1 MRIEVHDYID
11 WNSPGTVDPK
21 RGERPREDDGGDIDV
36 GDVPPLLAAAAART
50 RYRPSD
56 PRLLP
61 ASRFENRQASR
72 QEQQLIRAPTDPS
85 ERGTRSRTVTRRF
98 AVSCSGWKRRPTAA
112 ELYDAIRAHRP
123 TERQKAI
130 LETWATEATDDEM
143 LAAWTEAAYTLRE
156 LVEALHR
163 AGIERC
169 RAAGALNRW
178 ATFP

>member
-1 MRIEVHDYID
+1 MRIEMHDYID
-11 WNSPGTVDPK
+11 WNSPGTMDPK
-21 RGERPREDDGGDIDV
+21 RGERAPDEENGDIDV
-36 GDVPPLLAAAAART
+36 GEVSPLMAAVAART
-50 RYRPSD
+50 PYQPSD

-61 ASRFENRQASR
+61 ASRFENRQASE
-72 QEQQLIRAPTDPS
+72 QEQQLIGAPTDPG
-85 ERGTRSRTVTRRF
+85 ERGTASRTVTRRF
-98 AVSCSGWKRRPTAA
+98 AMSCSGWKRRPTAA

-130 LETWATEATDDEM
+130 LETWATEATDDEL
-143 LAAWTEAAYTLRE
+143 LAAWTEAAYTFRE

-178 ATFP
+178 ATYP